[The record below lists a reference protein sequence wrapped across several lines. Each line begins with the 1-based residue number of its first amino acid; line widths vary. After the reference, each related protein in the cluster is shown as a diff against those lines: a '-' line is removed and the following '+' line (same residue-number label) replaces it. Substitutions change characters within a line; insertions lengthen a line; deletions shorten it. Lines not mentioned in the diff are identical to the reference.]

1 MCPGSEELGVPS
13 PSCLLR
19 AGPQLQRL
27 CPAVLGWHGVHGVGA
42 GPPHE
47 VGSENR
53 ETWGRTV
60 GESSVA
66 CGVHRGTAS
75 LRSAAGKTLRGKAGR
90 SG

>member
-27 CPAVLGWHGVHGVGA
+27 CPAVLGWHGVLGVGA
-42 GPPHE
+42 EPPHE
-47 VGSENR
+47 LGGENR
-53 ETWGRTV
+53 ETWGRTM
-60 GESSVA
+60 GESSVPR
-66 CGVHRGTAS
+66 GVPRGTAS